1 MSTYPLRLPDHI
13 MEQARA
19 AAAEDGISINQM
31 IASLVAE
38 GLGHRRGLAMMRRRA
53 ARGDVDAALAI
64 LDQAP
69 DVPPDEGDEPL
80 DTQGTSPGLR

>member
-1 MSTYPLRLPDHI
+1 
-13 MEQARA
+13 
-19 AAAEDGISINQM
+19 M

-80 DTQGTSPGLR
+80 S